1 MARPGWERFD
11 DRLVS
16 SWLRSL
22 RARNLADKT
31 VRTYADSAR
40 QLLEFTAAADVATVD
55 REAIERYL
63 ADIAQRYK
71 PATVSVRF
79 RALQQLFAWLAD
91 EEYVERN
98 PMARMRP
105 PVVPEEPVAVLTVD
119 QQRALVAACKGKAFT
134 DRRDN
139 AMIRMFLDTGMRLHE
154 MAGLRVG
161 DIDDELDV
169 AVVMGKGR
177 RPRSCPFGAKTAQAF
192 DRYLYARDRHAQS
205 QLPALWLG
213 EKGRGPMGDSG
224 IARLVRRR
232 GEQAG
237 IEDLHPHALRHTFAH
252 GWLAAGGTEGDLM
265 RVAGWKDRS
274 MLSRYAAS
282 TADERAR
289 DAHRRLS
296 PGDRL

>member
-1 MARPGWERFD
+1 MPRPGWERFD

-40 QLLEFTAAADVATVD
+40 QLLEVSGAADVAATD
-55 REAIERYL
+55 REAIEKYL
-63 ADIAQRYK
+63 ADLAGRYK

-91 EEYVERN
+91 EEYIERN

-105 PVVPEEPVAVLTVD
+105 PVVPEEPVDVLTLD
-119 QQRALVAACKGKAFT
+119 QQRALVAACKGKGFV

-139 AMIRMFLDTGMRLHE
+139 AIIRLFLDTGMRLHE
-154 MAGLRVG
+154 MVGLRVD
-161 DIDDELDV
+161 DIDDEHDV

-177 RPRSCPFGAKTAQAF
+177 RPRSCPFGSRTGAAI
-192 DRYLYARDRHAQS
+192 DRYLYERNRQEHANT
-205 QLPALWLG
+205 PALWLG

-224 IARLVRRR
+224 IARVVRRR
-232 GEQAG
+232 GAQAG
-237 IEDLHPHALRHTFAH
+237 IDDLHPHALRHTFAH
-252 GWLAAGGTEGDLM
+252 EWLAAGGAEGDLM
-265 RVAGWKDRS
+265 RVAGWRDRA

-282 TADERAR
+282 TADVRAR

-296 PGDRL
+296 PGERL